1 MSCGGC
7 GTFEQGAFT
16 APHGERITTSGLT
29 GHVRLVCLI
38 LDLDN
43 NGAAQATCALIGVE
57 E

>member
-1 MSCGGC
+1 MSCAGC
-7 GTFEQGAFT
+7 GTSEEDAST

-43 NGAAQATCALIGVE
+43 NGPAQATCALIGVE

>member
-7 GTFEQGAFT
+7 GTFEQGFSVS
-16 APHGERITTSGLT
+16 HGERIITSGLT

-43 NGAAQATCALIGVE
+43 NGPAQATCALIGVE